1 MTAEETAQVQAYIS
15 NLQAQQTATLRT
27 MEIQHGVKLQN
38 EQRARKIAQKD
49 SADMVKAMHEIWK
62 LAGPTCQ
69 LTPEQFAVC
78 IRQIMNYY
86 CPDFDIPF

>member
-49 SADMVKAMHEIWK
+49 SADMVKAMHEIF
-62 LAGPTCQ
+62 LCNFAGTLFVLQNC
-69 LTPEQFAVC
+69 TK
-78 IRQIMNYY
+78 R
-86 CPDFDIPF
+86 